1 MAYSYY
7 TYSTT
12 DITKEDIIQF
22 YKEQYLMF
30 KKIGVGGLTRSKTE
44 ITEKLIRCTANRL
57 DQLIKGKKTV
67 DNMCYT
73 EKLIKLCGRDLG
85 DISAGEKKPHG
96 SNRSFCSNITSKFDI
111 RDLTSMQS
119 ESVCNYIDYGYGEYN
134 IITNYID
141 KYTTAYNSE
150 IVMANLSHDN

>member
-1 MAYSYY
+1 MNYGFYPSDF
-7 TYSTT
+7 S
-12 DITKEDIIQF
+12 KEDLIQF
-22 YKEQYLMF
+22 YKAQYLRLTE
-30 KKIGVGGLTRSKTE
+30 IGVGGETRFGTE

-85 DISAGEKKPHG
+85 DISAGEKKLYG
-96 SNRSFCSNITSKFDI
+96 SNRSFSSNITSKFDL
-111 RDLTSMQS
+111 RDLTNTQS
-119 ESVCNYIDYGYGEYN
+119 ESVRNYIDYGYGEYN
-134 IITNYID
+134 TITNYID